1 MKDDDPEKRIREL
14 ERELADV
21 TGGAQT
27 PPTGP
32 PPTAFGTPSYGTGYP
47 QPRRR
52 PELRWY
58 TVVFLV
64 ATVLSILTGVVA
76 IVRVMV
82 QSGGLTP
89 VRNGATVTNGPTAVP
104 QGGELR
110 LNDNNTTRTVACN
123 DGKLTLTGFHV
134 AYTVTGHCASL
145 TVGGYSNDVTVD
157 SADTLESTGYSNTL
171 TDHACNNATVKLT
184 SYGIV
189 FNGAGHC
196 GSIAIGSYDNH
207 VTVDSVDTVTVS
219 GYSNDVTYHQ
229 GTPKVTNSGYDNTIH
244 QG

>member
-21 TGGAQT
+21 QRGAQ
-27 PPTGP
+27 PPGSP
-32 PPTAFGTPSYGTGYP
+32 PRGGFGTPTYGTGYAP
-47 QPRRR
+47 PRRK
-52 PELRWY
+52 PALRWY

-64 ATVLSILTGVVA
+64 ATVLSVLFGVVA

-89 VRNGATVTNGPTAVP
+89 VRGSATAPSGPTEVP
-104 QGGELR
+104 HGGELR
-110 LNDNNTTRTVACN
+110 LSDNNSTRTVACN
-123 DGKLTLTGFHV
+123 DGKLTLAGFHENV
-134 AYTVTGHCASL
+134 IVTGHCASL
-145 TVGGYSNDVTVD
+145 IAGGYSNDVTVD
-157 SADTLESTGYSNTL
+157 SADTLESTGYSNSL
-171 TDHACNNATVKLT
+171 TDHACNNATVKLS

-196 GSIAIGSYDNH
+196 GSIAISSYDNH
-207 VTVDSVDTVTVS
+207 VTVDSVDSVIVS
-219 GYSNDVTYHQ
+219 GYSNDVTYRQ
-229 GTPKVTNSGYDNTIH
+229 GAPKVTNSGYDNTIH